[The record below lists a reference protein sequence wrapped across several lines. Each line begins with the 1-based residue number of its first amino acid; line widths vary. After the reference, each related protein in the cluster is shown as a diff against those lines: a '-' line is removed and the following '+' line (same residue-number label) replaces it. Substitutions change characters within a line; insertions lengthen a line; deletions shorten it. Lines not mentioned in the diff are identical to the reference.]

1 MNLKKKCK
9 VVLLPTTDES
19 SCISSEQMKGKI
31 FYKTPMFTQKLFHLY
46 ILSDDKIEEGDSY
59 FTILDGLSI
68 GYNLYGV
75 FRGYDTYNKTDT
87 LPKNVKKII
96 SSTDPSLNL
105 PQPSPQFIQKY
116 CDEYNKDNQIVEIMV
131 EYIKKYNQP
140 VTKNYEKT
148 GDLFITEEPKVD
160 KNNYITITKL
170 KEHYTLKE
178 ISDAFKLEGIH
189 YTENFLYK
197 ILNKQDEI

>member
-9 VVLLPTTDES
+9 VVLLPTTDEL

-31 FYKTPMFTQKLFHLY
+31 FYKTSMFTQKHYYLH
-46 ILSDDKIEEGDSY
+46 IISDDEIKEKDWIFYKPRNMIQMASKTLAHNIKLLKELDEEINN
-59 FTILDGLSI
+59 FK
-68 GYNLYGV
+68 V
-75 FRGYDTYNKTDT
+75 
-87 LPKNVKKII
+87 I
-96 SSTDPSLNL
+96 SSTDSFLNL

-116 CDEYNKDNQIVEIMV
+116 CDEYNKSNQIVDVMV
-131 EYIKKYNQP
+131 EYTKKYNQP

-148 GDLFITEEPKVD
+148 GDLFITEEPKID
-160 KNNYITITKL
+160 GNNCITITKI
-170 KEHYTLKE
+170 KENYTLKE

-197 ILNKQDEI
+197 ILNKQYEI